1 MAIQNRRGAYNKFD
15 PSKLLPGEWACVIE
29 GDADASD
36 GRAIYMCF
44 APGVVKRMATYQD
57 MLENLSKLSS
67 DLVGQVMEDFA
78 AAMTEAT
85 AAANTAASEASS
97 AATNAVSQ
105 ATAASTAAS
114 GANAAIQRMNDKLK
128 EMETAGPVLQSE
140 KGSTN
145 GVAALDSSGKV
156 PVSQI
161 PDTITAAK
169 LASAKTIDGMNF
181 DGSANINHFCICS
194 TAAATVT
201 KTASLSG
208 FKLGTGARVTVKFTY
223 GCTAANPTLNINSTG
238 AKAIYYKGAAV
249 PAGYIVPNMFVEM
262 MYDGTQFC
270 ITGDIQNMNAPLTG
284 FVKGSQTGDVGAAD
298 TYTSAF
304 SKILNALSKKLEVEL
319 VDANGGKCWKFSNGL
334 AIAVMWKNVSFTAS
348 ISWTNSSLYYA
359 TINGLGNMP
368 ISFKD
373 IQYRNITLDS
383 TGAYWLCWND
393 GGMNAWTGSI
403 YPISP
408 TKQTSAV
415 TGTFRCICI
424 GTWK

>member
-57 MLENLSKLSS
+57 MLENMSKLSS
-67 DLVGQVMEDFA
+67 DLVGQVMQDFA

-140 KGSTN
+140 KGSAN

-156 PVSQI
+156 PASQI
-161 PDTITAAK
+161 PDTIAAAK

-249 PAGYIVPNMFVEM
+249 PAGYVLANSYVELI
-262 MYDGTQFC
+262 YDGTQYNVVSDLAQAQINVNMADTGWINLNLTPGLTVPSWAHKPAYRKIGNVVYIQGAIIG
-270 ITGDIQNMNAPLTG
+270 ITSKEQIIANLPAGFRPTNHFRTINKGTGAKYCTTFINPGGDIYIENCWYNGQDGQYSA
-284 FVKGSQTGDVGAAD
+284 GDWYSIV
-298 TYTSAF
+298 SIF
-304 SKILNALSKKLEVEL
+304 L
-319 VDANGGKCWKFSNGL
+319 VD
-334 AIAVMWKNVSFTAS
+334 
-348 ISWTNSSLYYA
+348 
-359 TINGLGNMP
+359 
-368 ISFKD
+368 
-373 IQYRNITLDS
+373 
-383 TGAYWLCWND
+383 
-393 GGMNAWTGSI
+393 
-403 YPISP
+403 
-408 TKQTSAV
+408 
-415 TGTFRCICI
+415 
-424 GTWK
+424 